1 MPVQPVTATALLTRK
16 PDKENIA
23 SRGGIHGND
32 GREGK
37 NIMSDRDRSP
47 GLERRAFLGGATLA
61 GVASVLAPG
70 VALGQIA
77 APVAP
82 STPDPGILAR
92 TAEHLVGSAVNYAYA
107 VKAGPFVFLNGHEG
121 YDFAAGVVAAVEGPA
136 GFPEYGTPGFRR
148 EADFMFGRM
157 GEILKSFGT
166 DLAHSVRLDQ
176 YYTEANAVRAYHL
189 ARFAALGKYVPP
201 STSIITERC
210 FGAKSA
216 MTTSLVAVLPDPQWE
231 IKGVYPEGAHVSA
244 FSGYAPAVVANDFVF
259 LAGTG
264 PDDKDVLDTD
274 PPQGPHRRWGSE
286 LPIRRQAE
294 SALKRIEGTLK
305 AAGTSLANCVKA
317 QVHIAGAENFPDF
330 LDVWNEHVGASPAAL
345 TMTPA
350 KGFASL
356 EMILEINYIL
366 LKDGA
371 QRAKQIVRA
380 DIPEMASYSPAVRA
394 GELVFSP
401 GLLPV
406 GRDGMVA
413 GLAQG
418 DNFPGLCLRGQL
430 QASTIYDHAEAI
442 AKAAGTSMRN
452 VVRIDYWVSDISE
465 FPGVV
470 LAWAGRYGNA
480 PHPFACVVTPKLPA
494 PGATV
499 MADFW
504 FYAG

>member
-1 MPVQPVTATALLTRK
+1 MA
-16 PDKENIA
+16 
-23 SRGGIHGND
+23 
-32 GREGK
+32 
-37 NIMSDRDRSP
+37 DRDQSS
-47 GLERRAFLGGATLA
+47 GLERRAFLSGATLA

-70 VALGQIA
+70 AALGQA
-77 APVAP
+77 SAPIAP
-82 STPDPGILAR
+82 SAPGPTIVAR
-92 TAEHLVGSAVNYAYA
+92 TTEHLVGSAANYAYA

-121 YDFAAGVVAAVEGPA
+121 YDFAGGGVPAVEGPA
-136 GFPEYGTPGFRR
+136 GFPEYGKPGLRR
-148 EADFMFGRM
+148 EADFIFGRM
-157 GEILKSFGT
+157 GQILKSFGT
-166 DLAHSVRLDQ
+166 DFAHSVRLDQ

-201 STSIITERC
+201 STSIITDRC
-210 FGAKSA
+210 FGGKST

-231 IKGVYPEGAHVSA
+231 IKGVYPEGSRVSA

-259 LAGTG
+259 SAGAG
-264 PDDKDVLDTD
+264 PDEKDMLDTD
-274 PPQGPHRRWGSE
+274 PPQGPHRRWGSV
-286 LPIRRQAE
+286 LPIRRQTE

-305 AAGTSLANCVKA
+305 AAGTSLANCLKA
-317 QVHIAGAENFPDF
+317 QVHIAGEENFPDF

-345 TMTPA
+345 TVTPA

-356 EMILEINYIL
+356 EMIVEINCIL

-371 QRAKQIVRA
+371 QRKKEIVRA
-380 DIPEMASYSPAVRA
+380 DIPEMASYSPAIRA

-401 GLLPV
+401 GLLPL
-406 GRDGMVA
+406 GRDGTVA

-418 DNFPGLCLRGQL
+418 DNFQGLCLRSQL
-430 QASTIYDHAEAI
+430 QASTIYDHADAI

-452 VVRIDYWVSDISE
+452 VVRIDYWVSDIRE
-465 FPGVV
+465 FPGVM

-480 PHPFACVVTPKLPA
+480 PHPFACVVTPKLAA

-504 FYAG
+504 FHAG

>member
-1 MPVQPVTATALLTRK
+1 LEE
-16 PDKENIA
+16 ENSMA
-23 SRGGIHGND
+23 DGNQ
-32 GREGK
+32 
-37 NIMSDRDRSP
+37 SS
-47 GLERRAFLGGATLA
+47 GLERRAFLGGAALA
-61 GVASVLAPG
+61 GVASMLAPAA
-70 VALGQIA
+70 ALGQTSAPIA
-77 APVAP
+77 
-82 STPDPGILAR
+82 AR
-92 TAEHLVGSAVNYAYA
+92 TAEHLVGSAANYAYA

-121 YDFAAGVVAAVEGPA
+121 YDFAAGVVPAVEGPA
-136 GFPEYGTPGFRR
+136 GFPEYGKPGLRR
-148 EADFMFGRM
+148 EADFIFERM
-157 GEILKSFGT
+157 GQILKSFGT
-166 DLAHSVRLDQ
+166 DFAHSVRLDQ

-189 ARFAALGKYVPP
+189 ARFAALGKYGPP

-210 FGAKSA
+210 FGGKST

-231 IKGVYPEGAHVSA
+231 IKGVYPEGARVSA

-259 LAGTG
+259 AAGAG
-264 PDDKDVLDTD
+264 PDEKDMLDTD
-274 PPQGPHRRWGSE
+274 PPQGPHRRWGSV

-305 AAGTSLANCVKA
+305 AAGTSLANCLKA
-317 QVHIAGAENFPDF
+317 QVHIAGEENFPDF

-345 TMTPA
+345 TVTPA

-371 QRAKQIVRA
+371 QRKKEIVHA
-380 DIPEMASYSPAVRA
+380 DIPQMAAYSPAIRA
-394 GELVFSP
+394 GELVFGP
-401 GLLPV
+401 GLLPL
-406 GRDGMVA
+406 RHDGTVA

-418 DNFPGLCLRGQL
+418 DNFQGLCLRSQL
-430 QASTIYDHAEAI
+430 QASTIYEHAEAI

-452 VVRIDYWVSDISE
+452 VVRIDYWVSDIRE
-465 FPGVV
+465 FPGVMM
-470 LAWAGRYGNA
+470 AWAGRYGNA

-504 FYAG
+504 FHAG

>member
-1 MPVQPVTATALLTRK
+1 MT
-16 PDKENIA
+16 
-23 SRGGIHGND
+23 
-32 GREGK
+32 
-37 NIMSDRDRSP
+37 DRNQSS

-70 VALGQIA
+70 AALGQTSAPIA
-77 APVAP
+77 ASAP
-82 STPDPGILAR
+82 GPAIVTR

-121 YDFAAGVVAAVEGPA
+121 YDFTAGTVPAVEGPA
-136 GFPEYGTPGFRR
+136 GFPEYGTPRSRR
-148 EADFMFGRM
+148 EADFVFERM
-157 GEILKSFGT
+157 GQILKAFGT
-166 DLAHSVRLDQ
+166 DFAHSVRLDQ

-201 STSIITERC
+201 STSIITDRC
-210 FGAKSA
+210 FGTNST

-231 IKGVYPEGAHVSA
+231 IKGVYPEGSRVSP

-259 LAGTG
+259 AAGTG
-264 PDDKDVLDTD
+264 PDEKDMLDTD
-274 PPQGPHRRWGSE
+274 PPQGPHRRWGSV

-305 AAGTSLANCVKA
+305 AAGTSLANCLKA
-317 QVHIAGAENFPDF
+317 QVHVAGEENFADF

-345 TMTPA
+345 TVTPA
-350 KGFASL
+350 KGFASV
-356 EMILEINYIL
+356 EMIVEINCIL
-366 LKDGA
+366 LKDDT
-371 QRAKQIVRA
+371 QRKKEIVRA
-380 DIPEMASYSPAVRA
+380 DIPAMASYSPAIRA

-401 GLLPV
+401 GLLPL
-406 GRDGMVA
+406 GRDGAVA
-413 GLAQG
+413 GSVQG
-418 DNFPGLCLRGQL
+418 DNFQGLCLRSQL

-452 VVRIDYWVSDISE
+452 VVRIDYWVSDIHE
-465 FPGVV
+465 FPGVM

-480 PHPFACVVTPKLPA
+480 PHPFACVVTPKMPA